1 MAFQQDSKFGVL
13 YMHFSDDKIDAKFV
27 TNEGETLDHFSISK
41 TAKKKIIERISDNI
55 ASDTK
60 VKIVSDKE
68 EAKAKPVIEKDQNG
82 KPTITFKLMKMLLQ
96 FQIKPSPRQMK
107 L

>member
-55 ASDTK
+55 RSDTK
-60 VKIVSDKE
+60 TEVVSDDKDE
-68 EAKAKPVIEKDQNG
+68 VKPNQ
-82 KPTITFKLMKMLLQ
+82 
-96 FQIKPSPRQMK
+96 
-107 L
+107 